1 VRGEKLAIAEQM
13 NLILANMVW
22 SELIGRPAEILDELL
37 YRMYVGTN
45 GVGRVVTALELIQH
59 PLAKTGHRKTS
70 L

>member
-1 VRGEKLAIAEQM
+1 M

-22 SELIGRPAEILDELL
+22 SELIGRPAEIPGELL
-37 YRMYVGTN
+37 HRTHVGTDS
-45 GVGRVVTALELIQH
+45 VRRVVTALELIQH

>member
-1 VRGEKLAIAEQM
+1 M
-13 NLILANMVW
+13 NLILANMGW
-22 SELIGRPAEILDELL
+22 SELIGRPAEILGELL
-37 YRMYVGTN
+37 YRMHVGTN